1 MHTPGI
7 YDEHHLTCIHVY
19 VIIYIIYNIILRMSY
34 GNYENE
40 RGEREIGK
48 EENTTYI

>member
-1 MHTPGI
+1 
-7 YDEHHLTCIHVY
+7 
-19 VIIYIIYNIILRMSY
+19 MSY

-48 EENTTYI
+48 EENTTYIIALSNKYMVYHT

>member
-1 MHTPGI
+1 MISYAYSGI
-7 YDEHHLTCIHVY
+7 YTEHHLDMYTCICIY
-19 VIIYIIYNIILRMSY
+19 IYIISY

-48 EENTTYI
+48 EENTIYSSL

>member
-1 MHTPGI
+1 
-7 YDEHHLTCIHVY
+7 
-19 VIIYIIYNIILRMSY
+19 MSY

-48 EENTTYI
+48 EENTTYIALSNKNNSLI

>member
-1 MHTPGI
+1 
-7 YDEHHLTCIHVY
+7 
-19 VIIYIIYNIILRMSY
+19 MSY